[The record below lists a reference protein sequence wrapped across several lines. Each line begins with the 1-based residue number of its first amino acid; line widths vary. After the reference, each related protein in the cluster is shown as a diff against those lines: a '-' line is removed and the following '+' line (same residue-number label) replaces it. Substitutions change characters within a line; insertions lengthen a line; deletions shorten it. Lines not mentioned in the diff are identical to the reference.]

1 MGSEGG
7 MGPYTFDW
15 RPDEHARVTALL
27 VRERMR
33 RPLARIF
40 FLSVAVVVALA
51 LALSALAIVDGT
63 PELAFP
69 LLPLALTV
77 GALSILAPALVGRIQ
92 AWQMGRIDPNVRAP
106 IRHDLTAEGVRME
119 LRTTRVELG
128 WEGMAAVRETNDFFL
143 FFYSPRH
150 AYYLPKRVVPR
161 GEVEG
166 IRRYIRIH
174 RTDAELAPG

>member
-1 MGSEGG
+1 MGSEGE

-33 RPLARIF
+33 RPLARVF

-51 LALSALAIVDGT
+51 LALSVLAIVDGD

-77 GALSILAPALVGRIQ
+77 AALSILAPAIIGRLQ
-92 AWQMGRIDPNVRAP
+92 AWQIRRVDPNLGAP
-106 IRHDLTAEGVRME
+106 IRHLLTPAGVRME
-119 LRTTRVELG
+119 LKTTRVELG
-128 WEGMAAVRETNDFFL
+128 WEGMAAARETPDFFL

-150 AYYLPKRVVPR
+150 AYYLPKRVIPA
-161 GEVEG
+161 GEVETL
-166 IRRYIRIH
+166 RRYIRIH
-174 RTDAELAPG
+174 RTDAELAPD